1 MVKVNV
7 CCAFLCMLV
16 SDRVRVR
23 VSVCLM
29 PSVIAF

>member
-7 CCAFLCMLV
+7 CYAFLCRLV
-16 SDRVRVR
+16 SDCVRMY

>member
-16 SDRVRVR
+16 SDRVRV
-23 VSVCLM
+23 SVCLM